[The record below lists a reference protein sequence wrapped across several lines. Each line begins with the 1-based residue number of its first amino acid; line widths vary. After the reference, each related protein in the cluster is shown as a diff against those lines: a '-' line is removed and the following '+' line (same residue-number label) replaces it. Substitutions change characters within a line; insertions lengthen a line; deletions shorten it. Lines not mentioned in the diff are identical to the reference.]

1 MDSRTIR
8 DRFLAF
14 FDEKTHTRVP
24 SSSLVPDDP
33 TLLLTNAGMNQFKP
47 YFLGEQ
53 QPPFPRATSVQ
64 KCFRA
69 TDIDEVGKTA
79 RHLTFFEMLGNF
91 SFGDY
96 YKESACPWAWQF
108 VTDDLG
114 IDPDRLWVT
123 VYETDD
129 EAFQIWVDAVGVRP
143 ERVVRWGKD
152 TNFWSMGV
160 AGPCGPCSEI
170 YVDLGPDYGEA
181 SDRGPAGNEDRYLE
195 IWNLVFMQNDCDAA
209 IEPIAELP
217 TKNIDTGAGVERLAM
232 VLQNVP
238 TIYETDTLGGMVR
251 RAEELT
257 KTKYGSDDRADKG
270 LRILGDHGRSMTF
283 LIADGVLPSNEER
296 GYVLR
301 RVMRRAVRE
310 ARLLGREEPIL
321 GALVDETI
329 ELMGDF
335 YPEISERRELIHQV
349 VEREE
354 EHFSTT
360 LRQGLVLLENEIDT
374 ARAAGSGV
382 PGDVAFRLH
391 DTFGFPFDLTRDIA
405 SEAGLK
411 VDEEAFRS
419 LMEQQRTRARAAR
432 KRAGS
437 AGRQTDKSVTPQEV
451 ATEAEAVKASHGS
464 TEFVG
469 YEHAS
474 SHAKVLAILDGT
486 DALVSAGEGSEVEL
500 VLDVTPFY
508 AEGGGQVGD
517 RGSIIA
523 PSGRARVVD
532 TRRLV
537 PGLTGHRTT
546 VDAGEIRVGD
556 PVDAIIDT
564 GFRSRSEMAHTAT
577 HILHWA
583 LRDKLGD
590 HARQA
595 GSLVEPGRLRF
606 DFSHFDALSEDTLDE
621 LTTSIRDRVG
631 CDDGVRAYET
641 SFDFAR
647 SIGAM
652 AIFGERYGDFVRV
665 VEVGDYSKELCGG
678 THVAHTSRIGPVV
691 ITSEGS
697 VGSNL
702 RRVEALVGADGL
714 RWLEDRVAVL
724 DRAAGLLKA
733 NPEEVAE
740 RIERLL
746 ATHKELERQVAS
758 VSKASTE
765 SDAARLASEAAAEGD
780 GHLVVARRDEPVD
793 ALRSL
798 AQAVKGRL
806 GRAIVVLGS
815 SIDGKANLVAA
826 VSKDLVAEGITA
838 RELLAPGA
846 TVLGGGAGGKPDLAV
861 AGGAEGAKIDEAL
874 NAVASAARGSL
885 TKTGRLGERSDL

>member
-8 DRFLAF
+8 DHFLAF
-14 FDEKTHTRVP
+14 FDERAHTRVP
-24 SSSLVPDDP
+24 SSSLVPNDP

-53 QPPFPRATSVQ
+53 QPAFPRATSIQ

-96 YKESACPWAWQF
+96 YKESACPWAWQL
-108 VTDDLG
+108 VTNDLG
-114 IDPDRLWVT
+114 IEPDRLWVT

-129 EAFQIWVDAVGVRP
+129 EAFQIWVDGVGVRP
-143 ERVVRWGKD
+143 ERVVRWGKE

-170 YVDLGPDYGEA
+170 YVDLGERFGEA
-181 SDRGPAGNEDRYLE
+181 SDQGPVGNEDRYLE
-195 IWNLVFMQNDCDAA
+195 IWNLVFMQNDCNAA
-209 IEPIAELP
+209 IEPVAELP
-217 TKNIDTGAGVERLAM
+217 RKNIDTGAGVERLAM
-232 VLQNVP
+232 VLQDAP
-238 TIYETDTLGGMVR
+238 SIYQTDMLGGMVQ
-251 RAEELT
+251 RAAELT
-257 KTKYGSDDRADKG
+257 KTSYGKDERTDKG

-321 GALVDETI
+321 GDLVEQTI

-335 YPEISERRELIHQV
+335 YPEISERRDLIHQI

-354 EHFSTT
+354 DHFGTT
-360 LRQGLVLLENEIDT
+360 LRQGLVLLEKEID
-374 ARAAGSGV
+374 AAKSSGGGV
-382 PGDVAFRLH
+382 PGEVAFRLH

-405 SEAGLK
+405 SEASLD
-411 VDEEAFRS
+411 VDEATFRS
-419 LMEQQRTRARAAR
+419 LMEEQRARARAAR
-432 KRAGS
+432 KSG
-437 AGRQTDKSVTPQEV
+437 GPQEV
-451 ATEAEAVKASHGS
+451 ATEAESIKESYGP

-469 YEHAS
+469 HEHGIAQ
-474 SHAKVLAILDGT
+474 AKVLAILDGT
-486 DALVSAGEGSEVEL
+486 EALDAAGEGSEVDL
-500 VLDVTPFY
+500 VLDTTPFY

-517 RGSIIA
+517 RGQIAA
-523 PSGRARVVD
+523 PSGRARVVQ

-537 PGLTGHRTT
+537 PGLTGHQVRIE
-546 VDAGEIRVGD
+546 AGEIRVGD
-556 PVDAIIDT
+556 PVEAQIDT
-564 GFRSRSEMAHTAT
+564 GFRSGSEMAHTAT
-577 HILHWA
+577 HILHWV

-606 DFSHFDALSEDTLDE
+606 DFTHFDALSEE
-621 LTTSIRDRVG
+621 SIDDITGEIRERVG
-631 CDDGVRAYET
+631 SDDGVRAYET
-641 SFDFAR
+641 SYDFAR

-652 AIFGERYGDFVRV
+652 AIFGEKYGDFVRV

-702 RRVEALVGADGL
+702 RRVEALVGAEGL

-724 DRAAGLLKA
+724 DRAAVLLKA
-733 NPEEVAE
+733 SPDEVAE
-740 RIERLL
+740 RIEKLL
-746 ATHKELERQVAS
+746 VTHKELERQVAG
-758 VSKASTE
+758 VARASTAQ
-765 SDAARLASEAAAEGD
+765 DAERLSGEAIDEGR
-780 GHLVVARRDEPVD
+780 GRLLVARRDEPVD
-793 ALRSL
+793 QLRSL
-798 AQAVKGRL
+798 AQTVRGRL
-806 GRAIVVLGS
+806 GTGIVILGAS
-815 SIDGKANLVAA
+815 NEGKANLVAA

-838 RELLAPGA
+838 RDLLAPGA
-846 TVLGGGAGGKPDLAV
+846 ALLGGGAGGKPDLAV
-861 AGGAEGAKIDEAL
+861 AGGAEGAKIDDALELVRKSAQEAL
-874 NAVASAARGSL
+874 ARS
-885 TKTGRLGERSDL
+885 T